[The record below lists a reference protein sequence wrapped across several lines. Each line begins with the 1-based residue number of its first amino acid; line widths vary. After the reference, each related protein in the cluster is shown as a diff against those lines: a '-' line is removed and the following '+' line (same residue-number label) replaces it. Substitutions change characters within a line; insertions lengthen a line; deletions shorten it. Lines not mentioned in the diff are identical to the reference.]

1 MSLIEQIAPQPKG
14 PSLIV
19 QGAVLLAMTA
29 AAIGLGWV
37 SGQYLYSRDAAAK
50 TEAAAAEGHDGK
62 DAAAGEANTLGVE
75 VELAPITTN
84 LGVPSDMWVRLE
96 ASIVV
101 DQPPSPSLADDIHQD
116 LLAYLR
122 TVRIYQIDGA
132 SGFRNLK
139 TDLEERARIRSD
151 GHVKHVLIRTLLFE

>member
-37 SGQYLYSRDAAAK
+37 SGQYLHSRDAAAK
-50 TEAAAAEGHDGK
+50 AEAAAAEGHDGK
-62 DAAAGEANTLGVE
+62 NAATGEADTRGIV

-84 LGVPSDMWVRLE
+84 LGVPGDMWVRLE

-116 LLAYLR
+116 LLAFLR
-122 TVRIYQIDGA
+122 TVRIYQIEGA